1 MTTRQSLVAGLS
13 LFFALAGFQCG
24 PPSSDKTLAEEQER
38 ALAVERRADFLEGLL
53 GGRHTVA
60 RMMGDLAAALPD
72 RVRLTEGVYDSAEIR
87 IKGYAPTNTL
97 LADYVAR
104 LGQSAVLTD
113 TMVQSSVQKGLR
125 GATYQEFAIRA
136 LVRDPGGAGPATS
149 GSPVERLEALEKLM
163 PERRETAEMLRE
175 LQRLALGSGL
185 QMTKFAPGNETPGE
199 FTTEWP
205 VAIEVAGS
213 QAALR
218 RYFSDLAGSHGL
230 WLVEKFSFKAVSP
243 QDARSP
249 VRASITA
256 RTFLIDQNE
265 RY

>member
-1 MTTRQSLVAGLS
+1 MTKRSSLVIGLGVC
-13 LFFALAGFQCG
+13 LALAGFQCG
-24 PPSSDKTLAEEQER
+24 PPSSAPDRKAEQER

-53 GGRHTVA
+53 GGRQTVA
-60 RMMGDLAAALPD
+60 RLMGDLAAALPD
-72 RVRLTEGVYDSAEIR
+72 RVRLTEGVYESAEVR

-97 LADYVAR
+97 LADYIAQ
-104 LGQSAVLTD
+104 LGRSAVLTD
-113 TMVQSSVQKGLR
+113 VMLQSSIQKGGR
-125 GATYQEFAIRA
+125 GAEYQEFAIRA
-136 LVRDPGGAGPATS
+136 RVVDPGGAGPEAH
-149 GSPVERLEALEKLM
+149 GSPAERLEELEKLL
-163 PERRETAEMLRE
+163 PARRETAEMLRE

-185 QMTKFAPGNETPGE
+185 RMTKFAPGNEIPGE

-230 WLVEKFSFKAVSP
+230 WLVEKLSFKAVSP
-243 QDARSP
+243 QDPRSP

-256 RTFLIDQNE
+256 RTYLPQ
-265 RY
+265 